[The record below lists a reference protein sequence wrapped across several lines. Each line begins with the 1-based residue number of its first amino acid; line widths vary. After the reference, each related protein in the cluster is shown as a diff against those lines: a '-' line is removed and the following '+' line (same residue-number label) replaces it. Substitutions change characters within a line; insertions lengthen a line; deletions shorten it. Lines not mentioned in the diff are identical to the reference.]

1 MKFYII
7 ITRIQI
13 QKTRARV
20 NSQFCLLSK
29 LVGGGLL
36 DGSKQRCRLLFFDK
50 SKLEKISHPNFIG
63 ILGIIDGLTE
73 PIVLLTVLRHSQ
85 LSTEN
90 MKQTNVL

>member
-1 MKFYII
+1 MKFCII

-13 QKTRARV
+13 QKARARV
-20 NSQFCLLSK
+20 NSSASQTSWWWTPRWQCETTVSSAL
-29 LVGGGLL
+29 
-36 DGSKQRCRLLFFDK
+36 FDK

-73 PIVLLTVLRHSQ
+73 PVVLLTVLRHSQ